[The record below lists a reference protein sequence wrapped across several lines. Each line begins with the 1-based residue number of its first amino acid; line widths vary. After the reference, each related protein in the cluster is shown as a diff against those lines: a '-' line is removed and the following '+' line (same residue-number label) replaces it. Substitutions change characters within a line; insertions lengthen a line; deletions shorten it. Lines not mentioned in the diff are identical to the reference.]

1 MRFHKIW
8 WHSNLFQFDPAFLL
22 LSRNMP
28 QRNLLA
34 RSALIPLGGCTVP
47 LIHAVLQKY
56 KFFVADF
63 RTPNDSSMT
72 RFLIHINIR
81 QPHMNWGIW
90 HSSRWWV
97 TYFLCTSFDQ
107 YFADFACTNN
117 AVLGFWRTTPSQL
130 VGLLKLQPRANYS
143 GMNLWQ
149 ILMCFQLVS
158 CGERWKTRMHQYVYG
173 LECIN
178 IYMPCI
184 SRPQQ

>member
-1 MRFHKIW
+1 MRLHKIW
-8 WHSNLFQFDPAFLL
+8 WRSNLFQFDPAFLL

-47 LIHAVLQKY
+47 LINTVLQKY

-63 RTPNDSSMT
+63 STPNDSSMT

-81 QPHMNWGIW
+81 QSHMNWGIW

-107 YFADFACTNN
+107 VHPNFD
-117 AVLGFWRTTPSQL
+117 LGFQEVRNQNMDDT
-130 VGLLKLQPRANYS
+130 LQTLHVQTMPFWDFEEPRLHSLS
-143 GMNLWQ
+143 G
-149 ILMCFQLVS
+149 C
-158 CGERWKTRMHQYVYG
+158 
-173 LECIN
+173 
-178 IYMPCI
+178 
-184 SRPQQ
+184 